1 MTIRKFIISAFILI
15 YTSFIVFADSNKT
28 KTVNDTWTL
37 KQKTDSLCSWS
48 WEIRNISSAQALEYA
63 SEALIYARE
72 LESNKLICK
81 ALFHKGSSLNNS
93 GQPKLALEH
102 LYEALDYLKFNNDP
116 MLSARIYNAIG
127 LASVNISEYDEA
139 IDFYNKAI
147 VVYEGSDDQ
156 EGIALQLQNIG
167 VVYYLIGRSEDALD
181 YYLRAVAILENLK
194 DASPSILANNYIN
207 TAIVYMQIE
216 DLIKARFFFDKA
228 SEIYNELNDGS
239 GLAHTYL
246 NMGVMYFSVDIDSS
260 LYYHN
265 KALERYMQLANQINY
280 AISLSYVA
288 DVYREKEQYEIA
300 GNFYVEAI
308 EILENEDFI
317 YGEVAARIGQGIYFR
332 KTDNFI
338 TSIETLKLAM
348 ELAKSIDALNLQ
360 TNASAE
366 LALSFEAMNE
376 YKEAVKYH
384 KLHKQL
390 SDSLFN
396 MERLKIIKS
405 LEYSYEY
412 EKKQREIESL
422 KASQNIIRL
431 RLISFIAILIILI
444 VSLTVFIYKQR
455 TIRKKEKLH
464 AETQRLLA
472 EEKLRTTE
480 SELNLRKKLLLNYAL
495 RVTEKNNLLS
505 EVSERLREIDLKNK
519 KDISALISSIKMNLL
534 MPGEREELDM
544 LVQQTGAM
552 FFERINSINP
562 DLTET
567 EKKICV
573 FLSFGFNS
581 KDISGIMNITSKTID
596 NYRSSIRKKLDIP
609 ENYSLQEFFE
619 GLL

>member
-1 MTIRKFIISAFILI
+1 MR
-15 YTSFIVFADSNKT
+15 TSFILFVLIVCLSFLSKGESYSKRND
-28 KTVNDTWTL
+28 NDTWTL
-37 KQKTDSLCSWS
+37 KQKTDSLCAWS
-48 WEIRNISSAQALEYA
+48 WEIRNVSSAQALEYA
-63 SEALIYARE
+63 SEALLYARE
-72 LESNKLICK
+72 SGSNRLICK

-93 GQPKLALEH
+93 GQPKLALEY
-102 LYEALDYLKFNNDP
+102 LYEALDYLKFNDDP

-147 VVYEGSDDQ
+147 QVYEASDDQ

-181 YYLRAVAILENLK
+181 YYLRAVTILEKLK

-207 TAIVYMQIE
+207 TAIVYIQIE

-228 SEIYNELNDGS
+228 SEIYNKLNDDS

-246 NMGVMYFSVDIDSS
+246 NMGVMYFSVNIDSS
-260 LYYHN
+260 LYYHKN
-265 KALERYMQLANQINY
+265 ALEKYMQLANQINY

-288 DVYREKEQYEIA
+288 DVYREKALYEIA
-300 GNFYVEAI
+300 GEYYVEAI
-308 EILENEDFI
+308 KILENEDFI
-317 YGEVAARIGQGIYFR
+317 YGETAARIGQGIYFR
-332 KTDNFI
+332 KTGNFFK
-338 TSIETLKLAM
+338 SIETLKLAM

-376 YKEAVKYH
+376 YKEALNYH
-384 KLHKQL
+384 KLHKEL

-405 LEYSYEY
+405 LEYSYES
-412 EKKQREIESL
+412 EKKQREIDSL
-422 KASQNIIRL
+422 KASQNLIRL
-431 RLISFIAILIILI
+431 RMISFIVILLILIF
-444 VSLTVFIYKQR
+444 SLSLFIFKQR
-455 TIRKKEKLH
+455 QVRKKEKMH
-464 AETQRLLA
+464 AEAERLLA

-505 EVSERLREIDLKNK
+505 EISERLREIDFKNK
-519 KDISALISSIKMNLL
+519 RDVSALISSIKMNLL
-534 MPGEREELDM
+534 MPGEREELDR

-562 DLTET
+562 NLTET

-581 KDISGIMNITSKTID
+581 KDIAGIMNITSKTID
-596 NYRSSIRKKLDIP
+596 NYRSSVRKKLNIT
-609 ENYSLQEFFE
+609 EQTSLQEFFE